1 MLRRM
6 SKRTEI
12 LGEIKRR
19 KLEYFGHVM
28 RNSKYKLLQLI
39 IQGKVEGRRGPSK
52 NFMLEELT
60 SVVWALYSE
69 RQLIKYKS
77 CCWSPTFLEDRA
89 LEGEEE
95 EEEDTRKRKD
105 CDSLVNRIVSE

>member
-1 MLRRM
+1 MSKKIEVFETWTYRRMLRIPWTASTPMLRRM

-12 LGEIKRR
+12 LDEIKRR

-60 SVVWALYSE
+60 SVWAEHKISILKGS
-69 RQLIKYKS
+69 
-77 CCWSPTFLEDRA
+77 
-89 LEGEEE
+89 
-95 EEEDTRKRKD
+95 
-105 CDSLVNRIVSE
+105 